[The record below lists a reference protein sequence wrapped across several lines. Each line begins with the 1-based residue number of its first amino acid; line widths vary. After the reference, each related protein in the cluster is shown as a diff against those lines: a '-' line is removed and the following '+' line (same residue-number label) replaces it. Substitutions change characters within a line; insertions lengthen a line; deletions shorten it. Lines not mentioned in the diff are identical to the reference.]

1 MRKVLLE
8 TTNEDK
14 TFGFERLENDT
25 EYRVGKNL
33 DDPKIVS
40 VVLKHGLGIGFQM
53 NRANKYIYF
62 FKTQNI
68 QYSIDCPKSQK
79 WQNIH

>member
-1 MRKVLLE
+1 MNEEEAGVLLE

-33 DDPKIVS
+33 DDPKIS
-40 VVLKHGLGIGFQM
+40 VVLKHGLGIGF
-53 NRANKYIYF
+53 
-62 FKTQNI
+62 
-68 QYSIDCPKSQK
+68 
-79 WQNIH
+79 

>member
-1 MRKVLLE
+1 MKLIMTTAHSTMLALLVVPRKVLLE

-33 DDPKIVS
+33 DDPKIS
-40 VVLKHGLGIGFQM
+40 VVLKHGLGIG
-53 NRANKYIYF
+53 I
-62 FKTQNI
+62 
-68 QYSIDCPKSQK
+68 
-79 WQNIH
+79 

>member
-25 EYRVGKNL
+25 KYRVGKNL
-33 DDPKIVS
+33 DDPKIS
-40 VVLKHGLGIGFQM
+40 VVLKHGLGIGF
-53 NRANKYIYF
+53 
-62 FKTQNI
+62 
-68 QYSIDCPKSQK
+68 
-79 WQNIH
+79 